1 MTMNNVLAKRITTV
15 SNVMFTFSD
24 AEMALM
30 LYETS
35 ATPLFS
41 ILIPHA
47 VRVLR
52 DSRCSNEIKI
62 ASLDF
67 LERVSQY
74 NELIQAMINYTEDK
88 SEASCYS
95 LCGALVDYFG
105 SLSGPLE
112 GVVKYATG
120 LSCVDACV
128 NAGCKD
134 CGEE

>member
-1 MTMNNVLAKRITTV
+1 MVNHFSEFAKPGDEVVVPYSEGIRTA
-15 SNVMFTFSD
+15 TFLLD
-24 AEMALM
+24 VIWA
-30 LYETS
+30 
-35 ATPLFS
+35 
-41 ILIPHA
+41 
-47 VRVLR
+47 
-52 DSRCSNEIKI
+52 IKK
-62 ASLDF
+62 
-67 LERVSQY
+67 EPTKY
-74 NELIQAMINYTEDK
+74 NELIQAMINYMEDK